1 MFGGNS
7 NWRGPIWFPTTF
19 LLIQSLKR
27 YHVYY
32 GEEFQVECPTG
43 SGNLLTL
50 LEVAQELERRM
61 ISIFELDQD
70 GVRPAHGNDSRYR
83 DDPAWKEL
91 VLFYE
96 YFNADTGAGLGASH
110 QTGWTALVASMLRSQ
125 SNVVKHSAGATR

>member
-1 MFGGNS
+1 M
-7 NWRGPIWFPTTF
+7 
-19 LLIQSLKR
+19 
-27 YHVYY
+27 
-32 GEEFQVECPTG
+32 
-43 SGNLLTL
+43 

-70 GVRPAHGNDSRYR
+70 GVRPAHGNDSRYS

-96 YFNADTGAGLGASH
+96 YFNADTGEGLGASH

-125 SNVVKHSAGATR
+125 SNVAKHSAGDTP